1 MAYKECPKCNLRNA
15 EYAKNCDCGYSF
27 GNKKMP
33 LSMSKKEEYRKLFQR
48 NGMGGVEAH
57 SKNNNILI
65 RMSLSILLLFIAN
78 IPIPISIP
86 YYGCISSVVVFLV
99 ILMIN
104 LLPRNDYAW
113 FVLKK
118 LWIYPVVGIAMG
130 FVAEY
135 FLMIALLGNAAGQ
148 PNNSYESFE
157 FTQWYSFLFT
167 VIIFVFGLIGLFV
180 GKRRVTDDMEKYSNR
195 KK

>member
-1 MAYKECPKCNLRNA
+1 
-15 EYAKNCDCGYSF
+15 
-27 GNKKMP
+27 
-33 LSMSKKEEYRKLFQR
+33 MSKKEEYRKLFQR

-180 GKRRVTDDMEKYSNR
+180 GKRRVTDDMEKYSNL